1 MFRKFEISR
10 VSFISVQ
17 DRTIDMIVFGFIRVF
32 ERGECRYKDLF
43 KGEVSTY
50 ESNIP
55 YILRFM
61 IDTKVSL

>member
-1 MFRKFEISR
+1 M
-10 VSFISVQ
+10 V
-17 DRTIDMIVFGFIRVF
+17 VFGFIRVF